1 MGEVAFSCACAID
14 RVVGCDK
21 EDGSV
26 TMLASV
32 NFEIFSEP
40 AVLLVNV
47 ESVKK
52 VLHSAPSECE
62 LLLWFAIFREFGY
75 IVC

>member
-1 MGEVAFSCACAID
+1 
-14 RVVGCDK
+14 
-21 EDGSV
+21 
-26 TMLASV
+26 MLASV

-47 ESVKK
+47 ESVRN

-62 LLLWFAIFREFGY
+62 LLLWLAIF
-75 IVC
+75 